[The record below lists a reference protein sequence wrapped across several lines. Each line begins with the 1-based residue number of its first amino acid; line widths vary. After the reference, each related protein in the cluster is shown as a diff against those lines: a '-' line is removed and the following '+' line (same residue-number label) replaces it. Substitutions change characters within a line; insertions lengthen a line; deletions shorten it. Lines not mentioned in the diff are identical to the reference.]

1 MLRSHEK
8 ILPSLLLLTTFVVGG
23 GLLLYFTGLLEL
35 LLDRE
40 RLLETIDRNLGYT
53 VFIFIGLQALQ
64 VVAAPIPGEAT
75 GFVGGLMFGP
85 FWGVVLST
93 IGLTL
98 GSWAAF
104 VLARLMGRPLV
115 EAVVR
120 AETLRR
126 YDYVMKHKG
135 LFLAFLMFL
144 IPGFPKDIL
153 CYLLGLG
160 HMRLRDFL
168 AVSVS
173 GRLLGTILLTLG
185 GTYVRDERWMALY
198 VVIGVG
204 LAITLLAMIYRRRL
218 ERLFRRMHALQR
230 LKAMVRRR
238 HARAAVRHAE
248 HKNSAHRPVR

>member
-1 MLRSHEK
+1 MLRSRK
-8 ILPSLLLLTTFVVGG
+8 KVLLLSLPVAAFVVGG

-40 RLLETIDRNLGYT
+40 RLLEVIDRNLGYA

-104 VLARLMGRPLV
+104 MFARLMGRPLV

-144 IPGFPKDIL
+144 IPGFPKDFL

-160 HMRLRDFL
+160 HMRVRDFL
-168 AVSVS
+168 AVSVT
-173 GRLLGTILLTLG
+173 GRLFGTVLLTLG
-185 GTYVRDERWMALY
+185 GSYFRDERWMALF

-204 LAITLLAMIYRRRL
+204 LAITLLVMIYRKRIERGFRRL
-218 ERLFRRMHALQR
+218 HALQR
-230 LKAMVRRR
+230 LKAMIARRR
-238 HARAAVRHAE
+238 ARPPRYPH
-248 HKNSAHRPVR
+248 S